1 MCSVQD
7 GDTGGPLQKE
17 KISPGRKCMK
27 CRTENAI
34 LITRVN
40 DAFCKACFM
49 VYVTHK
55 FRATIGKSK
64 LVRDGEKVLVAYS
77 GGPSSSCLLHLITE
91 GLSQRAHKKLRFI
104 PGIIFIDES
113 AVLVNLEVDGVAEKD
128 RISELMA
135 SMGYPYQ
142 TRRLEEAIC
151 LDQGQHLPEADLSSL
166 AESDQAC
173 VQSTDLAKQNDN
185 LDRARIEIKSL
196 FSSIKSLT
204 AREDMLNRLRQ
215 RLLMEVA
222 QVQGYSKVMTGHCGT
237 RLAVNLLSDISQ
249 GRGAHVAMD
258 TAFSD
263 TRYPNI
269 MLVRPIRDFSSK
281 EVAMYNSLHG
291 VESVFLPTL
300 TTKTYEGSSIE
311 HLTEAFVTGLQTD
324 YPSTVSNIMRTGE
337 KLSTEKRDGENSHC
351 ALCGAPLDTDVG
363 ACSALSA
370 VEFSS
375 LISRTRKGKVT
386 TCGDSTTCC
395 GEGDGSCHTKSE
407 GVKKEEVLSVLCYG
421 CRMTVKDMVEPAALP
436 DKLLAQISYRLRRS
450 KMKNDIQD
458 FLLDPE
464 NS

>member
-1 MCSVQD
+1 MCSVQEGDSD
-7 GDTGGPLQKE
+7 GPIQKE
-17 KISPGRKCMK
+17 RISPGRKCMK
-27 CRTENAI
+27 CHTENAI

-91 GLSQRAHKKLRFI
+91 GLSQRAHKKLRFT
-104 PGIIFIDES
+104 PGIVFIDES
-113 AVLVNLEVDGVAEKD
+113 AVLDNLVQDGVADKE
-128 RISELMA
+128 RIAELMENV
-135 SMGYPYQ
+135 GYPCH
-142 TRRLEEAIC
+142 TRYLEEALC
-151 LDQGQHLPEADLSSL
+151 LDQDGLLPKADLSSL
-166 AESDQAC
+166 TEADQSSFCTAAIH
-173 VQSTDLAKQNDN
+173 SNS
-185 LDRARIEIKSL
+185 LDRARTEIKSL

-204 AREDMLNRLRQ
+204 AREDMLNKLRQ

-222 QVQGYSKVMTGHCGT
+222 KVQGYSKVMTGHCGT

-249 GRGAHVAMD
+249 GRGSHVAMD

-263 TRYPNI
+263 TRYPDI
-269 MLVRPIRDFSSK
+269 MFVRPIRGFSSK
-281 EVAMYNSLHG
+281 EVAMYNALHG

-300 TTKTYEGSSIE
+300 TTKTHEGSSIE
-311 HLTEAFVTGLQTD
+311 HLTEAFVTGLQAD
-324 YPSTVSNIMRTGE
+324 YPSTISNIMRTGE
-337 KLSTEKRDGENSHC
+337 KLSTEKKEGENCHC
-351 ALCGAPLDTDVG
+351 ALCQGPLDTDVG
-363 ACSALSA
+363 PSSALSA

-375 LISRTRKGKVT
+375 LISQKKKKNST
-386 TCGDSTTCC
+386 TCGEKDTCC
-395 GEGDGSCHTKSE
+395 GEGDGSCHTKNE
-407 GVKKEEVLSVLCYG
+407 GLKRDEVMSVLCYG
-421 CRMTVKDMVEPAALP
+421 CRMTVKDMADPTSLP
-436 DKLLAQISYRLRRS
+436 EKLTSQISYRIRRS